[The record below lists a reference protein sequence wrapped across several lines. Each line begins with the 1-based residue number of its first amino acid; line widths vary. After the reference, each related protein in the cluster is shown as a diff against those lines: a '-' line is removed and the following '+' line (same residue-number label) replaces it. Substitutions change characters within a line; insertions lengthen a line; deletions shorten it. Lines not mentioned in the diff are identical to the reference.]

1 MPTLLKDLITIP
13 EHVAKGDFVLK
24 LTEGTDP
31 AKVKATLGS
40 YVDTPQLAACFGD
53 ALKLVQSALQGSS
66 KAAYLHG
73 SFGSGKSHFMAVL
86 NFLLGGNVDARSI
99 KELGDVVA
107 KHNEWLTG
115 KKFLMV
121 PFHLIAAKD
130 FESAIF
136 KGYTDYVQKHFP
148 NAPYPALFNSD
159 ALLANAKQQCAGMGD
174 EKFLAKLNEGK
185 SGAGGGGG
193 WGALGAKWDAASF
206 KQACQATP
214 TDEQRRR
221 LVSDLVETH
230 FPAMRATSEFVS
242 IDDGLSIMSAHAKA
256 LGFDALILFLDELI
270 LWLASHAADVN
281 FVSREAQKLPKLVE
295 SQNAYRPIPIVSFI
309 ARQRDL
315 RDLVGEHVAGTVKLG
330 FVDVLNFFEGRLD
343 TIRLEDRNLPVIA
356 EKRILKPQS
365 DAARAQID
373 QAFAQTTQFRDEVMK
388 VLLTT
393 KSNPDDFRKLYPF
406 SPALVET
413 LVAVSSLL
421 QRERTAIKVMVQLL
435 SRQRD
440 TLELGQIIPV
450 GDLFD
455 LISEGDDAF
464 SAGMKAYFD
473 EAKKLYE
480 QKLKP
485 MLETQHGGLT
495 FEAAAALP
503 IADAKRTALRN
514 DDRLIKTLLLAALA
528 PEVESLKN
536 MTPQR
541 LAALNHG
548 TIKSFIPGQEANEV
562 LRKCKEW
569 AAHGGALQVQD
580 GVGGTQTIS
589 IRITGVDLQPILEN
603 AENVDNYGNK
613 VARLKMLV
621 WEALGKP
628 DHQELL
634 FRHEF
639 RWRGTDRQAE
649 VCFGNIREISDDQ
662 LESRG
667 EEWKVVI
674 DYPFDRDGHN
684 LNEDLSRLDE
694 FRAVHSGNPQ
704 RTICWLPSFL
714 NYEAQKAIGTLV
726 RLEHI
731 LSENRFKTFVAHL
744 SEQDQAAAKPLLQN
758 QRDQLHNQLRNQIE
772 ALYGL
777 RPAMPQYADT
787 TNQLDL
793 ADHFL
798 ALCELK
804 LKPPVAPNLR
814 DALNGLLNQALEFQN
829 PGHPTFEEETRFTR
843 ANVSKV
849 LEVFEQSLATT
860 EPSVGVADSVVRKL
874 ARQIANPLRLGVMH
888 ENRFEKGH
896 HWRQHFAQRQA
907 REAGE
912 PITVKRLREWIN
924 EPQRMGLP
932 QLAEDLVIRA
942 WAEQTNHSF
951 AIGTATVPPPAL
963 GELQDEMILR
973 EVALPSVDEWKA
985 AVERVKAIFGFD
997 DTSPLVNANN
1007 VSVLCAKVRKRI
1019 EEEKWLSDSQLLEA
1033 ELDKTGRLFGLEPR
1047 SFSRVQTTSEA
1058 VVLLKALKNTAGE
1071 LPFVKALV
1079 THQLATKPLVL
1090 SHSMKTATHVTRA
1103 VETIQW
1109 TLFKALQAVTDARAT
1124 SAKALVA
1131 ELSDAFTRDE
1141 IAVGFQAKSTDLVN
1155 RAVELLAATPAPP
1168 PLPPGSPIV
1177 EPPLVIHPQPP
1188 LVPQPPPITKRVRR
1202 SQIKEDGIPPWVPE
1216 DQRSLALVEVSVP
1229 RTPGGTELIV
1239 VTGTTA
1245 RLIEMAGDAIYEA
1258 GKLRF
1263 PKWGCEVEVETRTEE

>member
-1 MPTLLKDLITIP
+1 MPTFLKDLITIP
-13 EHVAKGDFVLK
+13 EHVSKGDFVLK

-31 AKVKATLGS
+31 AKVKATLDS
-40 YVDTPQLAACFGD
+40 YVVTPQLAACFNES
-53 ALKLVQSALQGSS
+53 LKLVQSALQGSS

-86 NFLLGGNVDARSI
+86 NFLLEGNADARSI

-107 KHNEWLTG
+107 KHNEWMTG

-121 PFHLIAAKD
+121 PFHMLGARDIESKIFEGYVD
-130 FESAIF
+130 F
-136 KGYTDYVQKHFP
+136 VQRRFP
-148 NAPYPALFNSD
+148 NEPIPALYRSD
-159 ALLANAKQQCAGMGD
+159 KLLENAVSHRKELGD
-174 EKFLAKLNEGK
+174 KRFFERLNEAGPGGK
-185 SGAGGGGG
+185 
-193 WGALGAKWDAASF
+193 WGKLDGWDAARF
-206 KQACQATP
+206 EKALREPP
-214 TDEQRRR
+214 TGEERKK
-221 LVSDLVETH
+221 LVSDLVQTL
-230 FPAMRATSEFVS
+230 FTAMRFATEFVS
-242 IDDGLSIMSAHAKA
+242 FDDGLAIMSAHAKS
-256 LGFDALILFLDELI
+256 LGYDALILFLDELI
-270 LWLASHAADVN
+270 LWLAGSAAKIE
-281 FVSREAQKLPKLVE
+281 FVSDQLQRLPLFVE
-295 SQNAYRPIPIVSFI
+295 SQNAARPIPIVSFI

-315 RDLVGEHVAGTVKLG
+315 RELIGEHITGAEKIGC
-330 FVDVLNFFEGRLD
+330 FDNLNFHDGRFD
-343 TIRLEDRNLPVIA
+343 TIKLEDRNLPVIA
-356 EKRILKPQS
+356 ERRILTPQS
-365 DAARAQID
+365 EAARAQID
-373 QAFAQTTQFRDEVMK
+373 QAFVQTTQFREEVMR

-473 EAKKLYE
+473 ESKKLYE

-485 MLETQHGGLT
+485 MLEAQHALT

-503 IADAKRTALRN
+503 IADAKRTVLRN

-603 AENVDNYGNK
+603 AENVDNYGNR

-621 WEALGKP
+621 FEALGMP
-628 DHQELL
+628 EHHELF
-634 FRHEF
+634 FRHAF
-639 RWRGTDRQAE
+639 RWRGTDREAE
-649 VCFGNIREISDDQ
+649 VSFFNIREIINDDD
-662 LESRG
+662 LKARG

-684 LNEDLSRLDE
+684 LNEDLTRLDD
-694 FRAVHSGNPQ
+694 FRAVCEPQ

-793 ADHFL
+793 ADHFQ

-860 EPSVGVADSVVRKL
+860 EPSVGVTDSVVRKL

-1109 TLFKALQAVTDARAT
+1109 ALFKALQAVTDARAT

-1168 PLPPGSPIV
+1168 PLPPGPPII
-1177 EPPLVIHPQPP
+1177 EPPVVIPPQPP
-1188 LVPQPPPITKRVRR
+1188 IVPQPPPITKRVRR

-1229 RTPGGTELIV
+1229 RTTGGTELIV

>member
-1 MPTLLKDLITIP
+1 MTTLLKDLITIP
-13 EHVAKGDFVLK
+13 EFVAKGDFVLK

-31 AKVKATLGS
+31 AKVKATLDS
-40 YVDTPQLAACFGD
+40 YVVTKQLASCFD
-53 ALKLVQSALQGSS
+53 EALKLVQSALKGSS

-86 NFLLGGNVDARSI
+86 NFLLAGNADARSI

-130 FESAIF
+130 FESALF

-148 NAPYPALFNSD
+148 KAPYPALFNSD
-159 ALLANAKQQCAGMGD
+159 ALLANAAQQCSSMGD
-174 EKFLAKLNEGK
+174 EKFFKKLNEGK

-193 WGALGAKWDAASF
+193 WGELGAKWDAASF
-206 KQACQATP
+206 KLACHAVP

-230 FPAMRATSEFVS
+230 FPAMRSTSEFVS

-295 SQNAYRPIPIVSFI
+295 SQNANRPVPIISFV

-315 RDLVGEHVAGTVKLG
+315 RELVGQHVAGAEKMG
-330 FVDVLNFFEGRLD
+330 FVDVLSYWEGRFD
-343 TIRLEDRNLPVIA
+343 TIKLEDRNLPVIA

-373 QAFAQTTQFRDEVMK
+373 QAFEQTKHFRDEVMK

-485 MLETQHGGLT
+485 MLEAQHALT

-503 IADAKRTALRN
+503 ITDAKRTALRN

-621 WEALGKP
+621 FEALGMP
-628 DHQELL
+628 EHQELF

-662 LESRG
+662 LEARG
-667 EEWKVVI
+667 EEWKVLI

-684 LNEDLSRLDE
+684 VNEDLDRLE
-694 FRAVHSGNPQ
+694 TFRATFSAQ

-714 NYEAQKAIGTLV
+714 NHEAQKAIGTLV

-787 TNQLDL
+787 TNQLDQ
-793 ADHFL
+793 ADHFQ

-829 PGHPTFEEETRFTR
+829 PGHPTFEDETRFTK

-849 LEVFEQSLATT
+849 LEVVEQALATT
-860 EPSVGVADSVVRKL
+860 EPSVVVTDPPVRKL
-874 ARQIANPLRLGVMH
+874 TRLIANPLRLGEMH
-888 ENRFEKGH
+888 ETRFQLGH
-896 HWRQHFAQRQA
+896 HWRGHFAQRHALQA
-907 REAGE
+907 GQPVTVAKLRVWIDE
-912 PITVKRLREWIN
+912 PLH
-924 EPQRMGLP
+924 MGLP
-932 QLAEDLVIRA
+932 RLAQDLIIRA

-951 AIGTATVPPPAL
+951 AIGTASVPPPPV
-963 GELQDEMILR
+963 GELQDDMSLR
-973 EVALPSVDEWKA
+973 EVALPSGDEWKQ

-1007 VSVLCAKVRKRI
+1007 VSVLCAKVRARI
-1019 EEEKWLSDSQLLEA
+1019 EELLPNSQLLEA

-1071 LPFVKALV
+1071 LPFVKALI

-1090 SHSMKTATHVTRA
+1090 SHSMKTAENVRRA

-1109 TLFKALQAVTDARAT
+1109 ALFKALQAVTDARAT
-1124 SAKALVA
+1124 SAKAMVA

-1141 IAVGFQAKSTDLVN
+1141 IVVGFQAKSTDLVN
-1155 RAVELLAATPAPP
+1155 RAVELLAATPTPP
-1168 PLPPGSPIV
+1168 PLPPGPPII
-1177 EPPLVIHPQPP
+1177 EPPEVIP
-1188 LVPQPPPITKRVRR
+1188 PQPPPITKRVRR

-1216 DQRSLALVEVSVP
+1216 DQRSLALVEVKVP
-1229 RTPGGTELIV
+1229 RATGGTEQIV

-1245 RLIEMAGDAIYEA
+1245 RLIEMAGDAICEA

-1263 PKWGCEVEVETRTEE
+1263 PKWGCEVEVETRIEE

>member
-1 MPTLLKDLITIP
+1 MATLLRDLITIP

-31 AKVKATLGS
+31 AKVKATLDS
-40 YVDTPQLAACFGD
+40 YVVTPQLAACFD
-53 ALKLVQSALQGSS
+53 ASLKLVQSALQGSS

-86 NFLLGGNVDARSI
+86 NFLLGENADARSI

-148 NAPYPALFNSD
+148 DAPYPALFNSD

-295 SQNAYRPIPIVSFI
+295 SQNSFRPIPIVSFV

-315 RDLVGEHVAGTVKLG
+315 RELVGQHIAGAEKMG
-330 FVDVLNFFEGRLD
+330 FVDVLQYFEGRLD
-343 TIRLEDRNLPVIA
+343 TIKLEDRNLPVIA

-365 DAARAQID
+365 EAARAQID

-503 IADAKRTALRN
+503 ITDAKRTALRN

-621 WEALGKP
+621 FEALGMP
-628 DHQELL
+628 EHQELF

-662 LESRG
+662 LEARG

-684 LNEDLSRLDE
+684 LNEDLDRLE
-694 FRAVHSGNPQ
+694 TFRATFPAQ

-714 NYEAQKAIGTLV
+714 NHEAQKAIGTLV

-744 SEQDQAAAKPLLQN
+744 AEQDQAAAKPLLQN

-787 TNQLDL
+787 TNQLDQV
-793 ADHFL
+793 DHFQ

-829 PGHPTFEEETRFTR
+829 PGHPTFEDETRFTK

-849 LEVFEQSLATT
+849 LEVVEQALATT
-860 EPSVGVADSVVRKL
+860 EPSVVVTDPPVRKL
-874 ARQIANPLRLGVMH
+874 TRLIANPLRLGEMH
-888 ENRFEKGH
+888 ETRFQLGH
-896 HWRQHFAQRQA
+896 HWRGHFAQRQA
-907 REAGE
+907 LQAGQPVTVAKLRVWIDE
-912 PITVKRLREWIN
+912 PL
-924 EPQRMGLP
+924 RMGLP
-932 QLAEDLVIRA
+932 RLAQDLVIRA

-951 AIGTATVPPPAL
+951 AIGTAAVPPPSL
-963 GELQDEMILR
+963 GELQDNMTLR
-973 EVALPSVDEWKA
+973 EVALPTAAEWKMA
-985 AVERVKAIFGFD
+985 LDRVKWFFGFD
-997 DTSPLVNANN
+997 ESPLVNANN
-1007 VSVLCAKVRKRI
+1007 VSSLCGKVRARV
-1019 EEEKWLSDSQLLEA
+1019 EEWLPQSLLLES
-1033 ELDKTGRLFGLEPR
+1033 EIDKAGRQFGLQPR
-1047 SFSRVQTTSEA
+1047 SFPRAETTAEA
-1058 VVLLKALKNTAGE
+1058 ITLLKALKSTAGE
-1071 LPFVKALV
+1071 LPFVQL
-1079 THQLATKPLVL
+1079 LATHELAAKPLVL
-1090 SHSMKTATHVTRA
+1090 SCAMKSAPAVTRA
-1103 VETIQW
+1103 IEGIQW
-1109 TLFKALQAVTDARAT
+1109 DLFNALQSVADLRATDA
-1124 SAKALVA
+1124 KAVA
-1131 ELSDAFTRDE
+1131 ADLTDAFCRDE
-1141 IAVGFQAKSTDLVN
+1141 HAVGFQAKSAELVS
-1155 RAVELLAATPAPP
+1155 RAVKLLAATPAPP
-1168 PLPPGSPIV
+1168 PLPPGPPII
-1177 EPPLVIHPQPP
+1177 EPPVVIPPQPP
-1188 LVPQPPPITKRVRR
+1188 IVPQSPPITKRVRR

-1216 DQRSLALVEVSVP
+1216 DQRSLALVEVNVP
-1229 RTPGGTELIV
+1229 RATGGTEQIV

>member
-1 MPTLLKDLITIP
+1 MPTLLRDLITIP
-13 EHVAKGDFVLK
+13 EFVAKGDFVLK

-31 AKVKATLGS
+31 AKVKATLDS
-40 YVDTPQLAACFGD
+40 YVVTPQLVESFDA
-53 ALKLVQSALQGSS
+53 ALKLVQSALKGSS

-86 NFLLGGNVDARSI
+86 NFLLGGNADARSI

-136 KGYTDYVQKHFP
+136 KGYTDYVQQHFP
-148 NAPYPALFNSD
+148 NAPYPPLFTSGP
-159 ALLANAKQQCAGMGD
+159 LLANAAQQRSSMGD
-174 EKFLAKLNEGK
+174 EKFFAQLNEGK
-185 SGAGGGGG
+185 ARAGGGGG
-193 WGALGAKWDAASF
+193 WGKLDAKWDAASF
-206 KQACQATP
+206 QQACQAAP

-221 LVSDLVETH
+221 LVSDLVATH
-230 FPAMRATSEFVS
+230 FPAMRSTTEFVS
-242 IDDGLSIMSAHAKA
+242 IDDGLAIMSAHAKA

-295 SQNAYRPIPIVSFI
+295 SQNANRPVPIISFV

-315 RDLVGEHVAGTVKLG
+315 RELVGQHVAGAEKLG
-330 FVDVLNFFEGRLD
+330 FVDVLSYWEGRFD
-343 TIRLEDRNLPVIA
+343 TIKLEDRNLPVIA

-373 QAFAQTTQFRDEVMK
+373 QAFAQTKHFRDEVMR

-435 SRQRD
+435 SRQRN

-473 EAKKLYE
+473 EARKLYE
-480 QKLKP
+480 QKLRP
-485 MLETQHGGLT
+485 MLEAQHGIT

-503 IADAKRTALRN
+503 IPDGKRTALRN

-548 TIKSFIPGQEANEV
+548 TIKAFIPGQEAQVV
-562 LRKCKEW
+562 LAKCKEW
-569 AAHGGALQVQD
+569 ASHGGLLQVQE
-580 GVGGTQTIS
+580 GAGGTQTIS
-589 IRITGVDLQPILEN
+589 IPITGVDLKPILER
-603 AENVDNYGNK
+603 AEAVDNYGNK

-621 WEALGKP
+621 FEALGMAE
-628 DHQELL
+628 HQELF
-634 FRHEF
+634 FRHAF

-662 LESRG
+662 LEARG

-684 LNEDLSRLDE
+684 LNEDLSRLDL
-694 FRAVHSGNPQ
+694 FRATFAAQ
-704 RTICWLPSFL
+704 RTLCWLPSFL
-714 NYEAQKAIGTLV
+714 NHEAQKAIGTLV

-731 LSENRFKTFVAHL
+731 LSENRFKSFVAHL

-777 RPAMPQYADT
+777 REPQPQYVDPA
-787 TNQLDL
+787 NQQEGGE
-793 ADHFL
+793 HFQS
-798 ALCELK
+798 LCELR
-804 LKPPVAPNLR
+804 LRPPVAANLR
-814 DALNGLLNQALEFQN
+814 EALNGLLTQALEFQN
-829 PGHPTFEEETRFTR
+829 PGHPTFEDETRFTK
-843 ANVSKV
+843 ANVAKV
-849 LEVFEQSLATT
+849 LEVIEQALATT
-860 EPSVGVADSVVRKL
+860 EPSVVVTDPAVRKI
-874 ARQIANPLRLGVMH
+874 ARLMANPLKLGEMH
-888 ENRFEKGH
+888 ETRFQLGH
-896 HWRQHFAQRQA
+896 HWRAHFAQRQA
-907 REAGE
+907 REAGQPVTVAKLRAWLDE
-912 PITVKRLREWIN
+912 PL
-924 EPQRMGLP
+924 PMGLP
-932 QLAEDLVIRA
+932 RLAQDLVIRA

-951 AIGTATVPPPAL
+951 ALGTGAVPSPVP
-963 GELQDEMILR
+963 GELQDNLILR
-973 EVALPSVDEWKA
+973 EVALPTPAEWKLA
-985 AVERVKAIFGFD
+985 EERVKALFGFA

-1007 VSVLCAKVRKRI
+1007 VAVLCAKVRTRI
-1019 EEEKWLSDSQLLEA
+1019 DEWLPSSQLLEA
-1033 ELDKTGRLFGLEPR
+1033 ELDKTGRLFGLQPR
-1047 SFSRVQTTSEA
+1047 SFSRVQTASEA

-1071 LPFVKALV
+1071 LPFVKALI
-1079 THQLATKPLVL
+1079 THQPAAKPLVL
-1090 SHSMKTATHVTRA
+1090 SHSLKTAASVTRA
-1103 VETIQW
+1103 VEGIQW
-1109 TLFKALQAVTDARAT
+1109 DLFNALRSVTDARAADAT
-1124 SAKALVA
+1124 GLVA
-1131 ELSDAFTRDE
+1131 ELADAFTRDE
-1141 IAVGFQAKSTDLVN
+1141 IAVGFQAKSAELVS
-1155 RAVELLAATPAPP
+1155 RAVKLLAATAPAPGPPLIADAAFPIVIPRQPPIVPASPAPP
-1168 PLPPGSPIV
+1168 VSP
-1177 EPPLVIHPQPP
+1177 
-1188 LVPQPPPITKRVRR
+1188 RVRR
-1202 SQIKEDGIPPWVPE
+1202 SQLKGDGVPAWVPE
-1216 DQRSLALVEVSVP
+1216 GQHRLALVAVSVP
-1229 RTPGGTELIV
+1229 RAAGGTEQIV

-1245 RLIEMAGDAIYEA
+1245 RLIELAGDAIYEA

-1263 PKWGCEVEVETRTEE
+1263 PNWGCEVEVETRAEE

>member
-1 MPTLLKDLITIP
+1 MPSLLRDLISIP

-31 AKVKATLGS
+31 AQVKATLES
-40 YVDTPQLAACFGD
+40 YVVTPQLAACFD
-53 ALKLVQSALQGSS
+53 EALKLVQGALRGSS

-86 NFLLGGNVDARSI
+86 NFLLAGNADARSI

-107 KHNEWLTG
+107 KHHAWLKG

-130 FESAIF
+130 FESALF
-136 KGYTDYVQKHFP
+136 KGYTDYVQQHFP
-148 NAPYPALFNSD
+148 EAPYPALFNSD
-159 ALLANAKQQCAGMGD
+159 ALLANAARQRASMGD
-174 EKFLAKLNEGK
+174 ATFFKELNAGK
-185 SGAGGGGG
+185 SGTGGGGG
-193 WGALGAKWDAASF
+193 WGELGAQWDATYF
-206 KQACQATP
+206 QQARQAAP

-221 LVSDLVETH
+221 LVSDLVETL
-230 FPAMRATSEFVS
+230 FPAMRSTSEFVS
-242 IDDGLSIMSAHAKA
+242 IDDGLAIMSAHAKA

-270 LWLASHAADVN
+270 LWLASHAADVS

-295 SQNAYRPIPIVSFI
+295 AQNANRPAPIISFV

-315 RDLVGEHVAGTVKLG
+315 RELVGQHVAGAEKLG
-330 FVDVLNFFEGRLD
+330 FVDVLSYWEGRFD
-343 TIRLEDRNLPVIA
+343 TIKLEDRNLPVIA

-365 DAARAQID
+365 EAARAQID
-373 QAFAQTTQFRDEVMK
+373 QAFARTAQFRDEVMR

-485 MLETQHGGLT
+485 MLETQHALS
-495 FEAAAALP
+495 FEAAAARPLT
-503 IADAKRTALRN
+503 DAKRTALRN

-569 AAHGGALQVQD
+569 AAHGGALQVQE
-580 GVGGTQTIS
+580 GVGGAQTIS

-613 VARLKMLV
+613 VARLKMLLF
-621 WEALGKP
+621 EALGMP
-628 DHQELL
+628 EHQELL
-634 FRHEF
+634 FRHAF

-649 VCFGNIREISDDQ
+649 VSFGNVREISDEQ
-662 LESRG
+662 LEARG

-684 LNEDLSRLDE
+684 LNEDLDRLEE
-694 FRAVHSGNPQ
+694 FRATFPPQ
-704 RTICWLPSFL
+704 KTICWLPSFL
-714 NYEAQKAIGTLV
+714 NHEAQQAIGTLV

-744 SEQDQAAAKPLLQN
+744 SEQDQAAARPLLQN

-787 TNQLDL
+787 TNQLDQ
-793 ADHFL
+793 ADHFQ
-798 ALCELK
+798 ALCDLK
-804 LKPPVAPNLR
+804 LKPPVVSNLR
-814 DALNGLLNQALEFQN
+814 DALNGLLYQALEYQN
-829 PGHPTFEEETRFTR
+829 PGHPTFEDETRLTKT
-843 ANVSKV
+843 NVSKV
-849 LEVFEQSLATT
+849 LEVFEQSLATS
-860 EPSVGVADSVVRKL
+860 EPSVTVTDSSVRKL

-896 HWRQHFAQRQA
+896 SWRQHFAQRQA
-907 REAGE
+907 REAGA
-912 PITVKRLREWIN
+912 PVTVKRLREWIN

-932 QLAEDLVIRA
+932 RLAEDLIIRA
-942 WAEQTNHSF
+942 WAGQTNHSF
-951 AIGTATVPPPAL
+951 AVGTAAVSTPAL
-963 GELQDEMILR
+963 GELHDEMTLR
-973 EVALPSVDEWKA
+973 EVDLPGADEWKV

-997 DTSPLVNANN
+997 GTSPLVNANN
-1007 VSVLCAKVRKRI
+1007 VSVLCTKVRARV
-1019 EEEKWLSDSQLLEA
+1019 EEWLPGAQLLEA
-1033 ELDKTGRLFGLEPR
+1033 ELDKTGRLFDLEPR
-1047 SFSRVQTTSEA
+1047 SFPRVQTASEA
-1058 VVLLKALKNTAGE
+1058 VVLLKALKQAAGE

-1079 THQLATKPLVL
+1079 THRLAARPLVL
-1090 SHSMKTATHVTRA
+1090 SHSMKTAEPVRRA
-1103 VETIQW
+1103 VESIPW
-1109 TLFKALQAVTDARAT
+1109 ALFKALQAVTDVRADN
-1124 SAKALVA
+1124 AKALVA
-1131 ELSDAFTRDE
+1131 ELADAFTRDE
-1141 IAVGFQAKSTDLVN
+1141 IAMEFQAKSADLVN
-1155 RAVELLAATPAPP
+1155 RAVTLLAQTPT
-1168 PLPPGSPIV
+1168 
-1177 EPPLVIHPQPP
+1177 
-1188 LVPQPPPITKRVRR
+1188 PQPPPHGVPAPEPPVVPAQPTRSPQPPPVKARIRR
-1202 SQIKEDGIPPWVPE
+1202 SQIKGDDIPAWVPE
-1216 DQRSLALVEVSVP
+1216 ERRSLALVEVSA
-1229 RTPGGTELIV
+1229 RRADGGAEQLV
-1239 VTGTTA
+1239 VTGTMA

-1263 PKWGCEVEVETRTEE
+1263 PKWACEVEVETGTEE

>member
-1 MPTLLKDLITIP
+1 MATLLRDLITIP
-13 EHVAKGDFVLK
+13 EFVAKGDFVLK

-31 AKVKATLGS
+31 AKVKATLAS
-40 YVDTPQLAACFGD
+40 YVVTPQLATCFD
-53 ALKLVQSALQGSS
+53 SALKLVQSALQGSS

-107 KHNEWLTG
+107 KHNEWLPG

-136 KGYTDYVQKHFP
+136 KGYTDYVQEHFP

-159 ALLANAKQQCAGMGD
+159 ALLANAKQQCAAMGD

-206 KQACQATP
+206 KQACHAAP

-230 FPAMRATSEFVS
+230 FPAMRATTEFVS

-270 LWLASHAADVN
+270 LWLASHAANVD

-295 SQNAYRPIPIVSFI
+295 SQNANRPAPIISFV

-315 RDLVGEHVAGTVKLG
+315 RDLVGQHIAGAQKLG
-330 FVDVLNFFEGRLD
+330 FVDVLSYWEGRFD
-343 TIRLEDRNLPVIA
+343 TIKLEDRNLPVIA
-356 EKRILKPQS
+356 EKRILKPKS
-365 DAARAQID
+365 EAARAQID
-373 QAFAQTTQFRDEVMK
+373 QAFEQTKHFRDEVMK

-485 MLETQHGGLT
+485 MLEVQHALT
-495 FEAAAALP
+495 FDAAAALP
-503 IADAKRTALRN
+503 ITDAKRTALRN

-589 IRITGVDLQPILEN
+589 IRITGVDLKPILEN

-621 WEALGKP
+621 FEALGRP
-628 DHQELL
+628 DHHELF

-674 DYPFDRDGHN
+674 DYPFDQNGHN
-684 LNEDLSRLDE
+684 LNEDLDRLE
-694 FRAVHSGNPQ
+694 TFRSTFPAQ

-714 NYEAQKAIGTLV
+714 HHEAQKAIGTLV

-777 RPAMPQYADT
+777 RQPMPQYADT

-793 ADHFL
+793 VDHFQ

-804 LKPPVAPNLR
+804 LKPPVASNLR

-829 PGHPTFEEETRFTR
+829 PGHPTFEDETRFAK

-849 LEVFEQSLATT
+849 LEVVEQALATT
-860 EPSVGVADSVVRKL
+860 EPSVVVTDPPVRKL
-874 ARQIANPLRLGVMH
+874 TRLIANPLRIGDMH
-888 ENRFEKGH
+888 ETRFQLGH
-896 HWRQHFAQRQA
+896 HWRAHFAHRQA
-907 REAGE
+907 LQAGQS
-912 PITVKRLREWIN
+912 ITVAKLREWID
-924 EPQRMGLP
+924 EPLRMGLP
-932 QLAEDLVIRA
+932 RLAQDLVIRV

-951 AIGTATVPPPAL
+951 VIGTAAVLPPAL

-973 EVALPSVDEWKA
+973 EVALPSAEEWKQ
-985 AVERVKAIFGFD
+985 AVERVKALFGFD

-1007 VSVLCAKVRKRI
+1007 VSALCSKVRARI
-1019 EEEKWLSDSQLLEA
+1019 DELLPKSQLLEA
-1033 ELDKTGRLFGLEPR
+1033 ELDKTGRLFGVEPR
-1047 SFSRVQTTSEA
+1047 SFARVQTVSESVA
-1058 VVLLKALKNTAGE
+1058 LLKALKNTAGE

-1090 SHSMKTATHVTRA
+1090 SHSMKTAESVKRA
-1103 VETIQW
+1103 VESIQW
-1109 TLFKALQAVTDARAT
+1109 ALFNALQAVTDARAT

-1141 IAVGFQAKSTDLVN
+1141 IAVGFQAKSAELVN
-1155 RAVELLAATPAPP
+1155 RAVALLAATPPP
-1168 PLPPGSPIV
+1168 PSLPPEPPSV
-1177 EPPLVIHPQPP
+1177 EPPVVIPPQPP
-1188 LVPQPPPITKRVRR
+1188 IVPQRPPITKRVRR
-1202 SQIKEDGIPPWVPE
+1202 SQIKEDSIPPWVPE

-1229 RTPGGTELIV
+1229 RATGGTELIV

>member
-1 MPTLLKDLITIP
+1 MPTLLRDLITIP

-31 AKVKATLGS
+31 AKVKATLDS
-40 YVDTPQLAACFGD
+40 YVVTPQLAVCFD
-53 ALKLVQSALQGSS
+53 ESLKLVQSALKGSS

-86 NFLLGGNVDARSI
+86 HFLLQGNADARSI
-99 KELGDVVA
+99 RELGDVVA
-107 KHNEWLTG
+107 RHTQWLAG

-130 FESAIF
+130 FESALF

-148 NAPYPALFNSD
+148 EAPYPPLFTSD
-159 ALLANAKQQCAGMGD
+159 ALLANARQQCSSMGD
-174 EKFLAKLNEGK
+174 DKFFARLNEGK

-193 WGALGAKWDAASF
+193 WGSFGAKWDASSF
-206 KQACQATP
+206 RQACQAPP

-230 FPAMRATSEFVS
+230 FPAMRSTTEFVS
-242 IDDGLSIMSAHAKA
+242 IDDGLSIMSAHAKS

-295 SQNAYRPIPIVSFI
+295 SQNANRPIPIISFV

-315 RDLVGEHVAGTVKLG
+315 RELVGQHVAGAEKMG
-330 FVDVLNFFEGRLD
+330 FVDVLSYWEGRFD
-343 TIRLEDRNLPVIA
+343 TIKLEDRNLPVIA

-365 DAARAQID
+365 EAARGQID
-373 QAFAQTTQFRDEVMK
+373 QAFAQTQQFREEVMR

-393 KSNPDDFRKLYPF
+393 RSNRDDFRKLYPF

-413 LVAVSSLL
+413 LVVVSSLL

-455 LISEGDDAF
+455 LIAEGDDAF

-473 EAKKLYE
+473 EARKLYD

-485 MLETQHGGLT
+485 MLEAQHGLT
-495 FEAAAALP
+495 FEAAGALP
-503 IADAKRTALRN
+503 PADPKRTALRN

-548 TIKSFIPGQEANEV
+548 TIRAFVPGQEAQMV
-562 LRKCKEW
+562 LSRCKEW
-569 AAHGGALQVQD
+569 ASHGGLLQVQE
-580 GVGGTQTIS
+580 GAGGTHTIS
-589 IRITGVDLQPILEN
+589 IRITGVDLQPILER
-603 AENVDNYGNK
+603 AEAVDNYGNK

-621 WEALGKP
+621 FEALGKQE
-628 DHQELL
+628 HQDL
-634 FRHEF
+634 FFRNEF

-649 VCFGNIREISDDQ
+649 VMFGNIREISDDN
-662 LESRG
+662 LEARG
-667 EEWKVVI
+667 DDWKVVV

-684 LNEDLSRLDE
+684 LNEDLSRLDT
-694 FRAVHSGNPQ
+694 FRATFPPQ

-714 NYEAQKAIGTLV
+714 NHEAQKAIGTLV

-731 LSENRFKTFVAHL
+731 LAENRFKTFVEHL

-758 QRDQLHNQLRNQIE
+758 QRDQLHSQLRSQIE

-777 RPAMPQYADT
+777 RTPNPLYADPS
-787 TNQLDL
+787 NQIDAADQFQVLCDL
-793 ADHFL
+793 RL
-798 ALCELK
+798 R
-804 LKPPVAPNLR
+804 PPVAQNLR
-814 DALNGLLNQALEFQN
+814 DALVGLLNQALEFQN
-829 PGHPTFEEETRFTR
+829 PGHPIFEDETRFTK

-849 LEVFEQSLATT
+849 LELIEKALETT
-860 EPSVGVADSVVRKL
+860 EPSLNVADLAVRKI
-874 ARQIANPLRLGVMH
+874 ARQIANPLKLGVMH
-888 ENRFEKGH
+888 ESRFQLGH
-896 HWRQHFAQRQA
+896 HWRSHFAQRQA
-907 REAGE
+907 RQAGQ
-912 PITVKRLREWIN
+912 PVTVAALREWID

-932 QLAEDLVIRA
+932 RLAQDLVIRA
-942 WAEQTNHSF
+942 WAEQTHHSF
-951 AIGTATVPPPAL
+951 HLGTTSVPPPVP
-963 GELQDEMILR
+963 GDLQDAMVLR
-973 EVALPSVDEWKA
+973 EVALPAADEWKQ
-985 AVERVKAIFGFD
+985 AVERVKALFGFD

-1007 VSVLCAKVRKRI
+1007 VSMLCSKVRTRVD
-1019 EEEKWLSDSQLLEA
+1019 EWLPASQVLEA
-1033 ELDKTGRLFGLEPR
+1033 ELDKGSRSFGLQAR
-1047 SFSRVQTTSEA
+1047 SFPRVQTTSEA
-1058 VVLLKALKNTAGE
+1058 IGLLKALKNTAGE
-1071 LPFVKALV
+1071 LTFVKV
-1079 THQLATKPLVL
+1079 LATHPLTAKPLVL
-1090 SHSMKTATHVTRA
+1090 SHGMKTAVAVARA
-1103 VETIQW
+1103 VEGIQW
-1109 TLFKALQAVTDARAT
+1109 DLFNALQGVGDTRTAE
-1124 SAKALVA
+1124 AKALAA
-1131 ELSDAFTRDE
+1131 ELSDAFSRDE
-1141 IAVGFQAKSTDLVN
+1141 IAVGFQAKSAEWM
-1155 RAVELLAATPAPP
+1155 RSAVKLLAAPSVPP
-1168 PLPPGSPIV
+1168 PRPPEAPVVPPTVVLP
-1177 EPPLVIHPQPP
+1177 PQPP
-1188 LVPQPPPITKRVRR
+1188 ILPVPIPRVAKRVRR
-1202 SQIKEDGIPPWVPE
+1202 SQIREDAIPPWVPAE
-1216 DQRSLALVEVSVP
+1216 MRSLALVEVSVP
-1229 RTPGGTELIV
+1229 RADGGVERIV

-1245 RLIEMAGDAIYEA
+1245 RLIQEAGDAVWVS
-1258 GKLRF
+1258 GNLRF
-1263 PKWGCEVEVETRTEE
+1263 PKWNCEVEVEALTEE

>member
-13 EHVAKGDFVLK
+13 EFVAKGDFVLK

-31 AKVKATLGS
+31 AKVKATLAS
-40 YVDTPQLAACFGD
+40 YVVTPQLAAGFD
-53 ALKLVQSALQGSS
+53 AALKLVQSALQGSS

-73 SFGSGKSHFMAVL
+73 SFGAGKSHFMAVL
-86 NFLLGGNVDARSI
+86 NFLLAGNADARSL
-99 KELGDVVA
+99 KELGDVVT

-148 NAPYPALFNSD
+148 KAPYPALFNSD
-159 ALLANAKQQCAGMGD
+159 ALLANAKQQCAGMGE
-174 EKFLAKLNEGK
+174 EKFFAKLNEGK
-185 SGAGGGGG
+185 SGAGSGGGG
-193 WGALGAKWDAASF
+193 WGELGARWDAASF
-206 KQACQATP
+206 KQACQAAP
-214 TDEQRRR
+214 TEEQRRR

-230 FPAMRATSEFVS
+230 FPAMRATAEFVS
-242 IDDGLSIMSAHAKA
+242 IDDGLSIMSAHAQA

-295 SQNAYRPIPIVSFI
+295 SQNANRPVPIISFV

-315 RDLVGEHVAGTVKLG
+315 RDLVGQHIAGAEKLG
-330 FVDVLNFFEGRLD
+330 FVDVLSYWEGRFD
-343 TIRLEDRNLPVIA
+343 TIKLEDRNLPVIA

-365 DAARAQID
+365 EAARAQID
-373 QAFAQTTQFRDEVMK
+373 QAFAQTKNFREEVMR

-485 MLETQHGGLT
+485 MLETQHGVS
-495 FEAAAALP
+495 FETAAALP
-503 IADAKRTALRN
+503 ITEARRTALRN
-514 DDRLIKTLLLAALA
+514 DDRLIKTLLLAALV
-528 PEVESLKN
+528 PEVEALKT

-548 TIKSFIPGQEANEV
+548 TIKSFIPGQEAQEV
-562 LRKCKEW
+562 LRKCQEW
-569 AAHGGALQVQD
+569 ASHGGLLQLRE

-589 IRITGVDLQPILEN
+589 IPITGVDLQPILER
-603 AENVDNYGNK
+603 AEAVDNYGNK

-621 WEALGKP
+621 FEALGMP
-628 DHQELL
+628 EHQELF
-634 FRHEF
+634 FRHAF
-639 RWRGTDRQAE
+639 RWRGTDREAE

-662 LESRG
+662 LEARG
-667 EEWKVVI
+667 EDWKLVI

-684 LNEDLSRLDE
+684 LNEDLNRLDA
-694 FRAVHSGNPQ
+694 FRAVNATPQ
-704 RTICWLPSFL
+704 RTLCWLPSFL
-714 NYEAQKAIGTLV
+714 NHEAQKAIGTLV

-731 LSENRFKTFVAHL
+731 LSENRFKSFVAHL
-744 SEQDQAAAKPLLQN
+744 TEQDQAAAKPLLQN
-758 QRDQLHNQLRNQIE
+758 QRDQLHHQLRAQLE

-777 RPAMPQYADT
+777 REAQPAYLDAA
-787 TNQLDL
+787 NQLAGGEHFQSLCDL
-793 ADHFL
+793 QL
-798 ALCELK
+798 R
-804 LKPPVAPNLR
+804 PPVAPNLR
-814 DALNGLLNQALEFQN
+814 DALNGLLSQALEFQN
-829 PGHPTFEEETRFTR
+829 PGHPTFEDETRFTK
-843 ANVSKV
+843 ANVAKV
-849 LEVFEQSLATT
+849 LEVIQHALATT
-860 EPSVGVADSVVRKL
+860 EPSVVVNDPPVRKL
-874 ARQIANPLRLGVMH
+874 ARQIANPLKLGEMH
-888 ENRFEKGH
+888 ETRFQLGH
-896 HWRQHFAQRQA
+896 HWRGHFAQRQA
-907 REAGE
+907 REAGQPVTVAKLRAWLDE
-912 PITVKRLREWIN
+912 PLRL
-924 EPQRMGLP
+924 GLP
-932 QLAEDLVIRA
+932 RLAQDLVIRA

-951 AIGTATVPPPAL
+951 ALGTGPVSAPGL
-963 GELQDEMILR
+963 GELPDAMVVR
-973 EVALPSVDEWKA
+973 EVALPTVGEWSA
-985 AVERVKAIFGFD
+985 AEARVKALFGFA

-1007 VSVLCAKVRKRI
+1007 VAVLCGKVRARL
-1019 EEEKWLSDSQLLEA
+1019 EELLPGAQWLEA
-1033 ELDKTGRLFGLEPR
+1033 ELDKTARRFGLEPR
-1047 SFSRVQTTSEA
+1047 NFPRAQTASEA
-1058 VVLLKALKNTAGE
+1058 VVLLQALKHTAGE
-1071 LPFVKALV
+1071 LPFVKVLL
-1079 THQLATKPLVL
+1079 THQLTAQPLVL
-1090 SHSMKTATHVTRA
+1090 SHSLTTAGNVRRA
-1103 VETIQW
+1103 VEGIQW
-1109 TLFKALQAVTDARAT
+1109 DLFHALPGVTDARA
-1124 SAKALVA
+1124 AEANALVA
-1131 ELSDAFTRDE
+1131 ELRDAFSRDE
-1141 IAVGFQAKSTDLVN
+1141 YAVAFPAKSAELVS
-1155 RAVELLAATPAPP
+1155 RAVKLLAATPPS
-1168 PLPPGSPIV
+1168 PLPPPR
-1177 EPPLVIHPQPP
+1177 PPLLDPGVAI
-1188 LVPQPPPITKRVRR
+1188 PPPPSVVSEVYQPAPLPKRVRH
-1202 SQIKEDGIPPWVPE
+1202 SQLKEDAIPPWLPPE
-1216 DQRSLALVEVSVP
+1216 MRSLALVEVSVP
-1229 RTPGGTELIV
+1229 RAEGGCERLV

-1245 RLIEMAGDAIYEA
+1245 RLIALAGDASYQA

-1263 PKWGCEVEVETRTEE
+1263 AKWHCEVEVESRTEE

>member
-13 EHVAKGDFVLK
+13 EFVAKGDFVLK

-31 AKVKATLGS
+31 AKVKATLES
-40 YVDTPQLAACFGD
+40 YVVTKQLAACFD
-53 ALKLVQSALQGSS
+53 ESLKLVQSALQGSS

-185 SGAGGGGG
+185 SGAGGGG
-193 WGALGAKWDAASF
+193 WGELGAKWDVASF
-206 KQACQATP
+206 KQACQAAP

-230 FPAMRATSEFVS
+230 FPAMRATTEFVN

-270 LWLASHAADVN
+270 LWLASHAANVD

-295 SQNAYRPIPIVSFI
+295 SQNANRPAPIISFV

-315 RDLVGEHVAGTVKLG
+315 RELVGQHVAGAEKMG
-330 FVDVLNFFEGRLD
+330 FVDVLSYWEGRFD
-343 TIRLEDRNLPVIA
+343 TIKLEDRNLPVIA

-365 DAARAQID
+365 EAARAQID

-485 MLETQHGGLT
+485 MLEAQHGLT
-495 FEAAAALP
+495 FEAASALP
-503 IADAKRTALRN
+503 ITDAKRTALRN

-580 GVGGTQTIS
+580 SVGGTQTIS

-621 WEALGKP
+621 FEALGMP
-628 DHQELL
+628 EHQELF

-662 LESRG
+662 LEARG

-684 LNEDLSRLDE
+684 LNEDLDRLE
-694 FRAVHSGNPQ
+694 TFRATFAAQ

-714 NYEAQKAIGTLV
+714 NHEAQKAIGTLV

-758 QRDQLHNQLRNQIE
+758 QRDQLHSQLRNQIE

-787 TNQLDL
+787 ANQLDQ
-793 ADHFL
+793 ADHFQ

-829 PGHPTFEEETRFTR
+829 PGHPTFEDETRFTK

-849 LEVFEQSLATT
+849 LEVIEQALATT
-860 EPSVGVADSVVRKL
+860 EPSVVVTDPPVRKL
-874 ARQIANPLRLGVMH
+874 TRLIANPLRLGEMH
-888 ENRFEKGH
+888 ETRFQLGH
-896 HWRQHFAQRQA
+896 HWRGHFAQRQA
-907 REAGE
+907 LQAGQPVTVAKLRAWIDE
-912 PITVKRLREWIN
+912 PL
-924 EPQRMGLP
+924 RMGLP
-932 QLAEDLVIRA
+932 RLAQDLVIRA

-951 AIGTATVPPPAL
+951 AIGTAAVPPPVL
-963 GELQDEMILR
+963 GELQDDMTLR
-973 EVALPSVDEWKA
+973 EVALPSGEEWKL
-985 AVERVKAIFGFD
+985 AVDRVKAIFGFD

-1007 VSVLCAKVRKRI
+1007 VSVLCAKVRTRI
-1019 EEEKWLSDSQLLEA
+1019 EELLPNSQLLEA
-1033 ELDKTGRLFGLEPR
+1033 ELDKTGRLFELEPR

-1058 VVLLKALKNTAGE
+1058 VVLLKALKNTVGE

-1079 THQLATKPLVL
+1079 THQLAAKPLVL
-1090 SHSMKTATHVTRA
+1090 SHSMKTAENVRRA
-1103 VETIQW
+1103 VETIPW
-1109 TLFKALQAVTDARAT
+1109 ALFKALQSVTDARAT

-1131 ELSDAFTRDE
+1131 ELSDAFSRDE

-1155 RAVELLAATPAPP
+1155 RAVELLAATP
-1168 PLPPGSPIV
+1168 LPPGPPIV
-1177 EPPLVIHPQPP
+1177 EPPVDIPPQLPI
-1188 LVPQPPPITKRVRR
+1188 VPQPPPIKKRVRR

-1229 RTPGGTELIV
+1229 RTTGGTELIV

-1245 RLIEMAGDAIYEA
+1245 RLIEMAADAIYEA

-1263 PKWGCEVEVETRTEE
+1263 PKWGCEVEVETRTDE

>member
-1 MPTLLKDLITIP
+1 MATLLRDLITIP

-31 AKVKATLGS
+31 AKVKATLDS
-40 YVDTPQLAACFGD
+40 YVVTPQLAACFD
-53 ALKLVQSALQGSS
+53 ASLKLVQSALQGSS

-86 NFLLGGNVDARSI
+86 NFLLAGNADARSI

-148 NAPYPALFNSD
+148 NAPYPALFNSA

-174 EKFLAKLNEGK
+174 EKFFAKLNEGK
-185 SGAGGGGG
+185 SGAGDGGG
-193 WGALGAKWDAASF
+193 WGGLAAKWDAASF
-206 KQACQATP
+206 KQACQAAP

-485 MLETQHGGLT
+485 MLEAQHALT
-495 FEAAAALP
+495 FEAATALP

-621 WEALGKP
+621 FEALGMP
-628 DHQELL
+628 EHQELF

-649 VCFGNIREISDDQ
+649 VCFGNIREISEDQ

-684 LNEDLSRLDE
+684 LNEDLDRLE
-694 FRAVHSGNPQ
+694 TFRATFPAQ

-714 NYEAQKAIGTLV
+714 NHEAQKAIGTLV

-744 SEQDQAAAKPLLQN
+744 TEQDQAAAKPLLQN

-787 TNQLDL
+787 TNQLEQV
-793 ADHFL
+793 DHFQ

-829 PGHPTFEEETRFTR
+829 PGHPTFEDETRFTK

-849 LEVFEQSLATT
+849 LEVVEQALATT
-860 EPSVGVADSVVRKL
+860 DPSVTVTDPPVRKL
-874 ARQIANPLRLGVMH
+874 TRFIANPLRLGVMH

-912 PITVKRLREWIN
+912 PVTVAKLRAWID
-924 EPQRMGLP
+924 EPLRMGLP
-932 QLAEDLVIRA
+932 RLAQDLVIRA

-951 AIGTATVPPPAL
+951 AIGTAAVPPPAL
-963 GELQDEMILR
+963 GELQDDMTLR
-973 EVALPSVDEWKA
+973 EVALPSGDEWKL

-1007 VSVLCAKVRKRI
+1007 VSVLCGKVRARI
-1019 EEEKWLSDSQLLEA
+1019 DELLPNSQLLEA

-1079 THQLATKPLVL
+1079 THQLTAKPLVL

-1103 VETIQW
+1103 VEGIQW
-1109 TLFKALQAVTDARAT
+1109 AVFKALQSVTDARAT

-1168 PLPPGSPIV
+1168 PLPPEPPIV
-1177 EPPLVIHPQPP
+1177 EPPVVIPPQPP
-1188 LVPQPPPITKRVRR
+1188 IVPQPPPITKRVRR
-1202 SQIKEDGIPPWVPE
+1202 SQITGDAIPPWVPK
-1216 DQRSLALVEVSVP
+1216 DQRSLALVEVKVP
-1229 RTPGGTELIV
+1229 RATGGTEQIV

-1245 RLIEMAGDAIYEA
+1245 RLIELAGDAIYEA

-1263 PKWGCEVEVETRTEE
+1263 PQWGCAVEVETRTEE

>member
-1 MPTLLKDLITIP
+1 MPTLLRDLITIP

-31 AKVKATLGS
+31 AKVKATLDS
-40 YVDTPQLAACFGD
+40 YVVTPQLAACFD
-53 ALKLVQSALQGSS
+53 AALKLVQSALQGSS

-86 NFLLGGNVDARSI
+86 NFLLAGNADARSI

-107 KHNEWLTG
+107 KHNEWLVG

-148 NAPYPALFNSD
+148 DAPYPALFNSD
-159 ALLANAKQQCAGMGD
+159 ALLANAQQQCANMGD
-174 EKFLAKLNEGK
+174 ETFFTKLNEGK

-193 WGALGAKWDAASF
+193 WGELGAKWDAGSF
-206 KQACQATP
+206 KQACQAAP
-214 TDEQRRR
+214 TDEKRRR

-230 FPAMRATSEFVS
+230 FPAMRSTSEFVS

-270 LWLASHAADVN
+270 LWLASHAANVD

-295 SQNAYRPIPIVSFI
+295 SQNANRPAPIISFV

-315 RDLVGEHVAGTVKLG
+315 RELVGQHVAGAEKMG
-330 FVDVLNFFEGRLD
+330 FVDVLNYWEGRFD
-343 TIRLEDRNLPVIA
+343 TIKLEDRNLPVIA
-356 EKRILKPQS
+356 EKRILKPRS
-365 DAARAQID
+365 ETARAQID
-373 QAFAQTTQFRDEVMK
+373 QAFQQTKHFRDEVMK

-440 TLELGQIIPV
+440 TLELGEIIPV

-485 MLETQHGGLT
+485 MLEARHALN
-495 FEAAAALP
+495 FEDAMALP
-503 IADAKRTALRN
+503 ITDAKRTALRN

-569 AAHGGALQVQD
+569 AAHGGALQVQE
-580 GVGGTQTIS
+580 GAGGTQTIS

-621 WEALGKP
+621 FETLGMP
-628 DHQELL
+628 EHQELF

-662 LESRG
+662 LEARG

-674 DYPFDRDGHN
+674 DYPFDRDGYN
-684 LNEDLSRLDE
+684 INCDLEKLDT
-694 FRAVHSGNPQ
+694 FRATFPAQ

-714 NYEAQKAIGTLV
+714 NHEAQKAIGTLV

-787 TNQLDL
+787 TNQLDQ
-793 ADHFL
+793 ADHFQ

-814 DALNGLLNQALEFQN
+814 DALNGLLHQALEFQN
-829 PGHPTFEEETRFTR
+829 PGHPTFEDETRFTK

-849 LEVFEQSLATT
+849 LEIVEQALATT
-860 EPSVGVADSVVRKL
+860 EPSIHVNDSPVRTL
-874 ARQIANPLRLGVMH
+874 ARLIANPLRLGEMH
-888 ENRFEKGH
+888 QNRFQLGH
-896 HWRQHFAQRQA
+896 HWRGHFAQRQA
-907 REAGE
+907 REAGQ
-912 PITVKRLREWIN
+912 PVTVAKLRAWID

-932 QLAEDLVIRA
+932 RFAQDLVIRA

-951 AIGTATVPPPAL
+951 AIGTVAVPPPAL
-963 GELQDEMILR
+963 GELQDDMTLR
-973 EVALPSVDEWKA
+973 EVALPSGDEWKQ

-1007 VSVLCAKVRKRI
+1007 VSVLCSKVRARI
-1019 EEEKWLSDSQLLEA
+1019 EELLPNSQLLEA
-1033 ELDKTGRLFGLEPR
+1033 ELDRTGPLFDLEPR

-1071 LPFVKALV
+1071 LPFVKVLV

-1090 SHSMKTATHVTRA
+1090 SHSMKTAPHVTRA

-1109 TLFKALQAVTDARAT
+1109 ALFKALQAVTDARAA

-1155 RAVELLAATPAPP
+1155 RAVELLAATPASP
-1168 PLPPGSPIV
+1168 PLPLPGPPTI
-1177 EPPLVIHPQPP
+1177 EPPVVIPPQPP
-1188 LVPQPPPITKRVRR
+1188 IVPQPPPITKRVRR

-1216 DQRSLALVEVSVP
+1216 GQRSLALVEVNVP
-1229 RTPGGTELIV
+1229 RATGGSEQIV

-1263 PKWGCEVEVETRTEE
+1263 PKWGCEVGVETRTEE

>member
-13 EHVAKGDFVLK
+13 EFVAKGDFVLK

-31 AKVKATLGS
+31 AKVKATLDS
-40 YVDTPQLAACFGD
+40 YVVTPQLANCFD
-53 ALKLVQSALQGSS
+53 ASLKLVQSALQGSS

-86 NFLLGGNVDARSI
+86 NFLLAGNADARSI
-99 KELGDVVA
+99 RELGDVVA

-174 EKFLAKLNEGK
+174 EKFFAKLNEGK
-185 SGAGGGGG
+185 SGGGGG
-193 WGALGAKWDAASF
+193 WGGLAAKWDDASF
-206 KQACQATP
+206 KQACQAAP

-230 FPAMRATSEFVS
+230 FPAMRATTEFVS

-295 SQNAYRPIPIVSFI
+295 SQNANRPVPIISFI

-315 RDLVGEHVAGTVKLG
+315 RDLVGQHVAGAVKLG

-343 TIRLEDRNLPVIA
+343 TIRLEDRNLPLIA

-365 DAARAQID
+365 EAARAQID

-485 MLETQHGGLT
+485 MLEAQHALT
-495 FEAAAALP
+495 FEAATALP

-548 TIKSFIPGQEANEV
+548 TIKAFIPGQEANEV

-621 WEALGKP
+621 FEALGMP
-628 DHQELL
+628 EHQELF

-649 VCFGNIREISDDQ
+649 VCFGNIREISEDQ
-662 LESRG
+662 LEARG

-674 DYPFDRDGHN
+674 DYPFDRDGYN
-684 LNEDLSRLDE
+684 INCDLEKLDT
-694 FRAVHSGNPQ
+694 FRATFPAQ
-704 RTICWLPSFL
+704 RSICWLPSFL
-714 NYEAQKAIGTLV
+714 NHEAQKAIGTLV

-787 TNQLDL
+787 TNQLDQ
-793 ADHFL
+793 ADHFQ

-829 PGHPTFEEETRFTR
+829 PGHPTFEDETRFTK
-843 ANVSKV
+843 ANVAKV
-849 LEVFEQSLATT
+849 LEVVEQALATT
-860 EPSVGVADSVVRKL
+860 EPSVVVTDPPVRKL
-874 ARQIANPLRLGVMH
+874 TRLIANPLRLGEMH
-888 ENRFEKGH
+888 ETRFQLGH

-912 PITVKRLREWIN
+912 PLTVKRLRDWIN

-932 QLAEDLVIRA
+932 RLAEDLVIRA

-951 AIGTATVPPPAL
+951 AIGTAAVPPPAL
-963 GELQDEMILR
+963 GELQDDMTLR
-973 EVALPSVDEWKA
+973 EVALPSAAEWKLA
-985 AVERVKAIFGFD
+985 LDRVKWFFGFD
-997 DTSPLVNANN
+997 ESPLVNANN
-1007 VSVLCAKVRKRI
+1007 VSSLCSRVRMRV
-1019 EEEKWLSDSQLLEA
+1019 EEWLPQSLLLES
-1033 ELDKTGRLFGLEPR
+1033 ELDKAARKFGLQPR
-1047 SFSRVQTTSEA
+1047 SFPRAETTAEA
-1058 VVLLKALKNTAGE
+1058 ITLLKVLKDTAGE
-1071 LPFVKALV
+1071 LPFVQV
-1079 THQLATKPLVL
+1079 LASHELAAKPLVL
-1090 SHSMKTATHVTRA
+1090 SCAMKSAPVVTRA
-1103 VETIQW
+1103 IEGIQW
-1109 TLFKALQAVTDARAT
+1109 DLFNALQSVADLRATDA
-1124 SAKALVA
+1124 KAVA
-1131 ELSDAFTRDE
+1131 ADLIDAFSRDE
-1141 IAVGFQAKSTDLVN
+1141 HAVGFQAKSAELVS
-1155 RAVELLAATPAPP
+1155 RAVKLLAATPPP
-1168 PLPPGSPIV
+1168 PPPVSPIV
-1177 EPPLVIHPQPP
+1177 EPPVVIPP
-1188 LVPQPPPITKRVRR
+1188 PPPIVPQPPAIAKRVRR

-1229 RTPGGTELIV
+1229 RTTGGTEQIV

-1263 PKWGCEVEVETRTEE
+1263 PKWECEVEVETRTEE

>member
-1 MPTLLKDLITIP
+1 MPTLLRDLISIP

-31 AKVKATLGS
+31 AKVKATLDS
-40 YVDTPQLAACFGD
+40 YVVTPQLAGCFD
-53 ALKLVQSALQGSS
+53 ASLKLVQSALQGSS

-73 SFGSGKSHFMAVL
+73 SFGAGKSHFMAVL
-86 NFLLGGNVDARSI
+86 NFLLAGNADARSI
-99 KELGDVVA
+99 RELGDVVA
-107 KHNEWLTG
+107 KHHDWLAG

-159 ALLANAKQQCAGMGD
+159 ALLANAVQQCASMGD
-174 EKFLAKLNEGK
+174 EKFLARLNEGK

-193 WGALGAKWDAASF
+193 GWGELGAKWDAASF
-206 KQACQATP
+206 KQACQAAP

-221 LVSDLVETH
+221 LVSALVETH
-230 FPAMRATSEFVS
+230 FPAMRATTEFVS

-295 SQNAYRPIPIVSFI
+295 SQNANRPIPIVSFI

-315 RDLVGEHVAGTVKLG
+315 RELVGEHIAGAVKLG
-330 FVDVLNFFEGRLD
+330 FVNVLQYFEGRLD

-356 EKRILKPQS
+356 EKRILKPRS
-365 DAARAQID
+365 EAARGQID
-373 QAFAQTTQFRDEVMK
+373 EAFAQTAQFRDEVMR

-406 SPALVET
+406 SPALVDT

-473 EAKKLYE
+473 EAKRLYE

-485 MLETQHGGLT
+485 MLEAQHALT
-495 FEAAAALP
+495 FEAAAARP
-503 IADAKRTALRN
+503 MADAKRTALRN

-548 TIKSFIPGQEANEV
+548 TIRSFIPGQEANEV

-580 GVGGTQTIS
+580 GAGGTQTIS

-621 WEALGKP
+621 FEALGVP
-628 DHQELL
+628 EHQDLF
-634 FRHEF
+634 FRHGF

-649 VCFGNIREISDDQ
+649 VSFGNVREISDDQ
-662 LESRG
+662 LEARG

-674 DYPFDRDGHN
+674 DYPFDRDGHS
-684 LNEDLSRLDE
+684 LNEDLDRLE
-694 FRAVHSGNPQ
+694 TFRATFPAQ

-714 NYEAQKAIGTLV
+714 NHEAQRAIGTLV

-787 TNQLDL
+787 TNQLDP
-793 ADHFL
+793 ADHFQ

-814 DALNGLLNQALEFQN
+814 DALNGLLSQALEFQN
-829 PGHPTFEEETRFTR
+829 PGHPTFEDETRFTR

-849 LEVFEQSLATT
+849 LEVVEQALATT
-860 EPSVGVADSVVRKL
+860 EPSVVVTDPSVRKL
-874 ARQIANPLRLGVMH
+874 TRLIANPLRLGEMH
-888 ENRFEKGH
+888 ETRFQLGH
-896 HWRQHFAQRQA
+896 HWRGHFAQRQA
-907 REAGE
+907 LQAGQPVTVANLRAWIDE
-912 PITVKRLREWIN
+912 PL
-924 EPQRMGLP
+924 RMGLP
-932 QLAEDLVIRA
+932 RLAQDLVIRA

-951 AIGTATVPPPAL
+951 AIGTAAVPPPAP
-963 GELQDEMILR
+963 GELQDDMTLR
-973 EVALPSVDEWKA
+973 EVALPGGDEWKA

-1007 VSVLCAKVRKRI
+1007 VSVLCAKVRARI
-1019 EEEKWLSDSQLLEA
+1019 DEWLPNSQLLEA
-1033 ELDKTGRLFGLEPR
+1033 ALDKTGSLFGLEPR
-1047 SFSRVQTTSEA
+1047 SFSRVQTSSEA
-1058 VVLLKALKNTAGE
+1058 VGLLKTLKNTAGE

-1079 THQLATKPLVL
+1079 AHPLTAKPLVL
-1090 SHSMKTATHVTRA
+1090 SRSMTTAEAVKRA
-1103 VETIQW
+1103 VEGIQW
-1109 TLFKALQAVTDARAT
+1109 DFVNALQGIADARAAD
-1124 SAKALVA
+1124 AKSLVA
-1131 ELSDAFTRDE
+1131 ELVDVFTRDE
-1141 IAVGFQAKSTDLVN
+1141 HAVAFQARSSELIS
-1155 RAVELLAATPAPP
+1155 RAVKLLTVIPPP
-1168 PLPPGSPIV
+1168 PLR
-1177 EPPLVIHPQPP
+1177 L
-1188 LVPQPPPITKRVRR
+1188 ITKRVRR
-1202 SQIKEDGIPPWVPE
+1202 SQIREDGIPPWVPE
-1216 DQRSLALVEVSVP
+1216 KQRGLALVEVSVP
-1229 RTPGGTELIV
+1229 RATGGAEPIV

-1245 RLIEMAGDAIYEA
+1245 RLIEMAGDAVYEA

-1263 PKWGCEVEVETRTEE
+1263 PTWGCEVEVEPAPTNTP

>member
-1 MPTLLKDLITIP
+1 MPTLLRDLITIP
-13 EHVAKGDFVLK
+13 EFVAKGDFVLK
-24 LTEGTDP
+24 LTEGAEP
-31 AKVKATLGS
+31 AQVKATLGS
-40 YVDTPQLAACFGD
+40 YVVTPQLVDSFDA
-53 ALKLVQSALQGSS
+53 ALKLVQSALKGSS

-86 NFLLGGNVDARSI
+86 NFLLGGNADARSI

-107 KHNEWLTG
+107 KHNEWLAG

-148 NAPYPALFNSD
+148 KAPYPPLFTSD
-159 ALLANAKQQCAGMGD
+159 ALLANARQQCAAMGE
-174 EKFLAKLNEGK
+174 EKFFAKLNEGK
-185 SGAGGGGG
+185 SGAGSGGG
-193 WGALGAKWDAASF
+193 WGALGAKWDAVSF
-206 KQACQATP
+206 KQACQSAP

-230 FPAMRATSEFVS
+230 FPAMRSTTDFVS
-242 IDDGLSIMSAHAKA
+242 IDDGLAIMSAHAKA

-270 LWLASHAADVN
+270 LWLASHAANVD
-281 FVSREAQKLPKLVE
+281 FVSRESQKLPKLVE
-295 SQNAYRPIPIVSFI
+295 SQNANRPAPIISFV

-315 RDLVGEHVAGTVKLG
+315 RELVGQHVAGAQKLG
-330 FVDVLNFFEGRLD
+330 FVDVLSYWEGRFD
-343 TIRLEDRNLPVIA
+343 TIKLEDRNLPVIA

-373 QAFAQTTQFRDEVMK
+373 QAFAQTKHFRDEVMK
-388 VLLTT
+388 VLLTA

-485 MLETQHGGLT
+485 MLEGQHGLT

-503 IADAKRTALRN
+503 FTDAKRTALRN
-514 DDRLIKTLLLAALA
+514 DDRLIKTLLLASLA

-548 TIKSFIPGQEANEV
+548 TIRAFVQGQEAQEV

-569 AAHGGALQVQD
+569 ASHGGLLQLQD
-580 GVGGTQTIS
+580 GAGGTQTIS
-589 IRITGVDLQPILEN
+589 IPITGVDLKPILER
-603 AENVDNYGNK
+603 AEAVDNYGNK

-621 WEALGKP
+621 FEALGRAE
-628 DHQELL
+628 HQELF

-639 RWRGTDRQAE
+639 RWRGTDREAE
-649 VCFGNIREISDDQ
+649 VSFGNIREVSDDQ
-662 LESRG
+662 LEARG
-667 EEWKVVI
+667 DGWKVVI

-684 LNEDLSRLDE
+684 LNEDLDKLAT
-694 FRAVHSGNPQ
+694 FRATFPAQ

-714 NYEAQKAIGTLV
+714 NHEAQKAIGTLV

-758 QRDQLHNQLRNQIE
+758 QRDQLHSQLRSQIE

-777 RPAMPQYADT
+777 REPQPQYVDPA
-787 TNQLDL
+787 NRHEG
-793 ADHFL
+793 AEHFQS
-798 ALCELK
+798 LCELK
-804 LKPPVAPNLR
+804 LRPPVAPNLR
-814 DALNGLLNQALEFQN
+814 EALNGLLTQALDFQN
-829 PGHPTFEEETRFTR
+829 PGHPTFEDETRFTK

-849 LEVFEQSLATT
+849 LEVVEQALATT
-860 EPSVGVADSVVRKL
+860 EPSVMVTDPPVRKL
-874 ARQIANPLRLGVMH
+874 ARQIANPLKIGEMH
-888 ENRFEKGH
+888 ETRFQLGH

-912 PITVKRLREWIN
+912 PVTVAKLRAWID
-924 EPQRMGLP
+924 EPLRMGLP
-932 QLAEDLVIRA
+932 RLAQDLVIRA

-951 AIGTATVPPPAL
+951 ALGTVAVPPPVL
-963 GELQDEMILR
+963 GELQDNLILR
-973 EVALPSVDEWKA
+973 EVALPTAAEWKTA
-985 AVERVKAIFGFD
+985 EERVKAIFGFA

-1007 VSVLCAKVRKRI
+1007 VSVLCAKVRAKI
-1019 EEEKWLSDSQLLEA
+1019 EEWLPDSQLLEA
-1033 ELDKTGRLFGLEPR
+1033 ELDRTGRLLGLLPR
-1047 SFSRVQTTSEA
+1047 SFSRVQTASEA

-1071 LPFVKALV
+1071 LPFVKAMI
-1079 THQLATKPLVL
+1079 TQQLTAKPLVL
-1090 SHSMKTATHVTRA
+1090 SHSMKTAASVTRA
-1103 VETIQW
+1103 VEGIQW
-1109 TLFKALQAVTDARAT
+1109 DLFNALRGVTDARAADAT
-1124 SAKALVA
+1124 ALVA

-1141 IAVGFQAKSTDLVN
+1141 IAVGFQAKSAELVS
-1155 RAVELLAATPAPP
+1155 RAVKLLAATAAPP
-1168 PLPPGSPIV
+1168 PQPTAPPIGA
-1177 EPPLVIHPQPP
+1177 PPLVIPPQPP
-1188 LVPQPPPITKRVRR
+1188 IVPLPQPPPIAKRVRR

-1216 DQRSLALVEVSVP
+1216 SQRSLALVEVSVP
-1229 RTPGGTELIV
+1229 RTAGGTEQIV

-1245 RLIEMAGDAIYEA
+1245 RLIELAGDAIYEA

-1263 PKWGCEVEVETRTEE
+1263 PKWGCEVQVETRTEE

>member
-1 MPTLLKDLITIP
+1 MPTLLRDLITIP
-13 EHVAKGDFVLK
+13 EHVSKGDFVLK
-24 LTEGTDP
+24 LTEGADP
-31 AKVKATLGS
+31 AHVKATLGS
-40 YVDTPQLAACFGD
+40 YVVTPQLAACFD
-53 ALKLVQSALQGSS
+53 ESLKLVQSALQGSS

-86 NFLLGGNVDARSI
+86 NFLLAGNADARSI

-148 NAPYPALFNSD
+148 KAPYPALFNSD
-159 ALLANAKQQCAGMGD
+159 ALLANAAQQCASMGD
-174 EKFLAKLNEGK
+174 VKFFVKLNEGK
-185 SGAGGGGG
+185 SGAGGG
-193 WGALGAKWDAASF
+193 WGELGAKWDAASF
-206 KQACQATP
+206 KQACKAAP

-230 FPAMRATSEFVS
+230 FPAMRSTSEFVS

-270 LWLASHAADVN
+270 LWLASHAANVD

-295 SQNAYRPIPIVSFI
+295 SQNANRPIPIISFV

-315 RDLVGEHVAGTVKLG
+315 RELVGQHVAGAEKMG
-330 FVDVLNFFEGRLD
+330 FVDVLSYWEGRFD
-343 TIRLEDRNLPVIA
+343 TIKLEDRNLPVIA

-365 DAARAQID
+365 EAARGQID
-373 QAFAQTTQFRDEVMK
+373 QAFAQTKQFREEVMR

-435 SRQRD
+435 SRQRE

-485 MLETQHGGLT
+485 MLEGQHALT

-503 IADAKRTALRN
+503 ITDARRAALRN

-569 AAHGGALQVQD
+569 AARGGALQVQE
-580 GVGGTQTIS
+580 GAGGTQTIS

-621 WEALGKP
+621 FEALGMA
-628 DHQELL
+628 DHQELF

-639 RWRGTDRQAE
+639 RWRGTDRVAE

-662 LESRG
+662 LEARG
-667 EEWKVVI
+667 DEWKVVI
-674 DYPFDRDGHN
+674 DYPFDRDNHN
-684 LNEDLSRLDE
+684 LNEDLDRLAD
-694 FRAVHSGNPQ
+694 FRATFPAQ

-714 NYEAQKAIGTLV
+714 NHEAQKAIGTLV

-744 SEQDQAAAKPLLQN
+744 SEQDQAAAKPLLRN
-758 QRDQLHNQLRNQIE
+758 QCDQLLNQLHAQIE

-777 RPAMPQYADT
+777 RPTQPQYADT
-787 TNQLDL
+787 TNQLDQ
-793 ADHFL
+793 ADHFQ
-798 ALCELK
+798 ALCDLK
-804 LKPPVAPNLR
+804 LRPPVASNLR

-829 PGHPTFEEETRFTR
+829 PGHPTFEDETRFTT

-860 EPSVGVADSVVRKL
+860 EPSVGVSDSTVRKL

-907 REAGE
+907 RDPGQPLTVAKLRVWMDE
-912 PITVKRLREWIN
+912 PL
-924 EPQRMGLP
+924 RMGLP
-932 QLAEDLVIRA
+932 RLAQDLVIRA

-951 AIGTATVPPPAL
+951 AIGTAAVPPPVL
-963 GELQDEMILR
+963 GDLQDDMILR
-973 EVALPSVDEWKA
+973 EVALPGGEEWKA

-997 DTSPLVNANN
+997 DMSPLVTANN
-1007 VSVLCAKVRKRI
+1007 VSVLCGKVRARI
-1019 EEEKWLSDSQLLEA
+1019 DELLPNSQLLEA

-1047 SFSRVQTTSEA
+1047 SFSRVQTASEA
-1058 VVLLKALKNTAGE
+1058 IALLKALKNTAGE

-1079 THQLATKPLVL
+1079 AHQLAAKPLVL
-1090 SHSMKTATHVTRA
+1090 SHSMKTAADVTRA
-1103 VETIQW
+1103 VEGIQW
-1109 TLFKALQAVTDARAT
+1109 DLFNALKGVTDARAGD
-1124 SAKALVA
+1124 AKALVA
-1131 ELSDAFTRDE
+1131 ELSDALTRDE
-1141 IAVGFQAKSTDLVN
+1141 IAVGFQAKSAELVK
-1155 RAVELLAATPAPP
+1155 RAVKLLAAPPTPP
-1168 PLPPGSPIV
+1168 PPPPEPPIV
-1177 EPPLVIHPQPP
+1177 EPPVVFPPQPP
-1188 LVPQPPPITKRVRR
+1188 IVPQPPPITKRVRR
-1202 SQIKEDGIPPWVPE
+1202 SQIKEDSIPPWVPE
-1216 DQRSLALVEVSVP
+1216 EQRSLALVEVSVP
-1229 RTPGGTELIV
+1229 RALGGTERIV